1 MIIVSQDKLL
11 TTESLELEICN
22 YQIKETEDGRVL
34 CFSQIKETKSN
45 RIFGKYETEERA
57 KAILEDIIN
66 FYIRNEMQNKVYRMP
81 EE

>member
-22 YQIKETEDGRVL
+22 YSGSGRVL
-34 CFSQIKETKSN
+34 CFSRIKETKSN
-45 RIFGKYETEERA
+45 RTFGKYVTEERA
-57 KAILEDIIN
+57 KAVLQDIIS

>member
-22 YQIKETEDGRVL
+22 YQIKDSGSGRVL
-34 CFSQIKETKSN
+34 CFSRIKETKSN
-45 RIFGKYETEERA
+45 RTFGKYVTEDRA
-57 KAILEDIIN
+57 KAVVQDIIS